1 MNSHAKFHFVAAH
14 GVLKFV
20 AREPHSDASSEQANP
35 LASPADGPGQHAYET
50 RLDYDTGMSHRSSGQ
65 TVTEITDA
73 QVRQQLDRIL
83 NSKTFQHVQRL
94 KRFVSFV
101 VLETKAGRG
110 DQLKEFVVGVQVFDK
125 EASFD
130 PRNDPIVRVQARRL
144 RTRLSTYYA
153 EEGQNDEL
161 LIELPKG
168 GYAAV
173 FKRRDTPSLRKYVP
187 ATLARRNTV
196 VVMPFAD
203 LSAAHDLDYFCQG
216 ISEEIIQTLSKLE
229 TSRVVARDLSQLSAD
244 SQTLGE
250 SGQRAGVIVTGS
262 VRKSGD
268 DLRVTAQIVDG
279 VNGNYVW
286 SETFDR
292 KNKNIFAVQEE
303 LAQAVLKRLQTSLTR
318 PGGHDSS
325 RKPTENLAAYNFY
338 LQGRYHLSQRT
349 EEGLRKAIEFFD
361 KVIAE
366 DPRYAQAYSG
376 LADAYELLGH
386 YGVLAPAE
394 VWTKA
399 ASNAAWAVLQD
410 ENSAE
415 AHTTLAHVK
424 ATQDWD
430 WLGAEQEF
438 KRAIELDGHYPTAHH
453 WYAVS
458 CLAPLGRLT
467 EALDEIM
474 LAQALDPISLIIAR
488 DIAVVYYYSRDFEA
502 ALDQCDHTI
511 ELNPHF
517 APAYWALG
525 LIQEQM
531 SDFDE
536 SLAAFQRAIQLTPNS
551 PRMRAG
557 LARSLAMS
565 GKHKDAQQILK
576 ELQTLSEKRYVS
588 PFELAS
594 VHFALGQEDVG
605 FEWLKKAFQDR
616 CFELIS
622 INVDPRFDSIKS
634 DPRFIPLHRQMG
646 LHA

>member
-1 MNSHAKFHFVAAH
+1 
-14 GVLKFV
+14 V
-20 AREPHSDASSEQANP
+20 ARDPKLGPAPEELDACVSPGAEPEHETGAESVPGPRSDAQDSA
-35 LASPADGPGQHAYET
+35 
-50 RLDYDTGMSHRSSGQ
+50 LDYDWRMSLRSPGPSA
-65 TVTEITDA
+65 TEISEA

-101 VLETKAGRG
+101 VIETKAGRG

-144 RTRLSTYYA
+144 RTRLASYYL
-153 EEGQNDEL
+153 EEGQNDEI

-173 FKRRDTPSLRKYVP
+173 FKRRETPAVRRHVP
-187 ATLARRNTV
+187 AALARRNTV

-203 LSAAHDLDYFCQG
+203 HTAGHELDYFCQG
-216 ISEEIIQTLSKLE
+216 ISEEIIHALSKLE
-229 TSRVVARDLSQLSAD
+229 TSRVVARDLSQLVSSGD
-244 SQTLGE
+244 QTIAEGAVN
-250 SGQRAGVIVTGS
+250 AGVIVTGS

-268 DLRVTAQIVDG
+268 DLRVTSQIIDG
-279 VNGNYVW
+279 ATGNYLW
-286 SETFDR
+286 SESIDR
-292 KNKNIFAVQEE
+292 KNANIFAVQEE
-303 LAQAVLKRLQTSLTR
+303 VAQSILKRLQAGLTR
-318 PGGHDSS
+318 SGNEGA
-325 RKPTENLAAYNFY
+325 RRPTENLTAYNFY

-386 YGVLAPAE
+386 YGVLAPAD

-399 ASNAAWAVLQD
+399 ASNSAWAVLQD

-415 AHTTLAHVK
+415 AHTSLAHVK

-430 WLGAEQEF
+430 WRGAEQEF
-438 KRAIELDGHYPTAHH
+438 KRALELDPRYPTAHH

-488 DIAVVYYYSRDFEA
+488 DLAVVYYYERDFEA

-517 APAYWALG
+517 APAYWTLG

-551 PRMRAG
+551 PRMRAA
-557 LARSLAMS
+557 LARASAMC
-565 GKHKDAQQILK
+565 GKHKEALQILQD
-576 ELQTLSEKRYVS
+576 LQKLSEKRYVS
-588 PFELAS
+588 PFEIAS
-594 VHFALGQEDVG
+594 IHFALGQADVG
-605 FEWLKKAFQDR
+605 FDWLKKAFQDR

-634 DPRFIPLHRQMG
+634 DLRFAPLHRQLG
-646 LHA
+646 LQL

>member
-1 MNSHAKFHFVAAH
+1 MA
-14 GVLKFV
+14 L
-20 AREPHSDASSEQANP
+20 EPS
-35 LASPADGPGQHAYET
+35 LGPADGTMDT
-50 RLDYDTGMSHRSSGQ
+50 RDATQPEESLAREGAPADVPAHDATGTGLDYDGRMSHRSSGPSLA
-65 TVTEITDA
+65 EITDA

-125 EASFD
+125 ESSFD

-144 RTRLSTYYA
+144 RTRLAAYYI
-153 EEGQNDEL
+153 EEGQNDEI

-173 FKRRDTPSLRKYVP
+173 FKRREAVGSRKQIP
-187 ATLARRNTV
+187 AAFGRRNTV
-196 VVMPFAD
+196 VVLPFAD
-203 LSAAHDLDYFCQG
+203 HSAGHELDYFCQG
-216 ISEEIIQTLSKLE
+216 ISQEIIHTLSKHLE
-229 TSRVVARDLSQLSAD
+229 TSRVVARDLSRLASGNPLGTDDAASAG
-244 SQTLGE
+244 T
-250 SGQRAGVIVTGS
+250 IVTGS

-268 DLRVTAQIVDG
+268 DLRVTAQLVDG
-279 VNGNYVW
+279 TSGNYFW
-286 SETFDR
+286 SESYDR
-292 KNKNIFAVQEE
+292 KNSNIFAVQEE
-303 LAQAVLKRLQTSLTR
+303 IARAILQKLQSGLI
-318 PGGHDSS
+318 GGVDSD
-325 RKPTENLAAYNFY
+325 RARRPTENLAAYNFY
-338 LQGRYHLSQRT
+338 LQGRYHLSQRS

-386 YGVLAPAE
+386 YGALAPAD

-415 AHTTLAHVK
+415 AHTSLAHVK

-438 KRAIELDGHYPTAHH
+438 KRAIELGPRYPTAHH

-458 CLAPLGRLT
+458 CLAPLGRLS
-467 EALDEIM
+467 EALGEIM
-474 LAQALDPISLIIAR
+474 TAQALDPVSLIIAR
-488 DIAVVYYYSRDFEA
+488 DVAVVYYYERDFDA

-517 APAYWALG
+517 APAYFTLG

-531 SDFDE
+531 GDFDE
-536 SLAAFQRAIQLTPNS
+536 SLAAFQRAIQLTPHS
-551 PRMRAG
+551 PRMRAA
-557 LARSLAMS
+557 LARASAMC
-565 GKHKDAQQILK
+565 GKQKEALEILD
-576 ELQTLSEKRYVS
+576 ELKILSEKRYVS

-594 VHFALGQEDVG
+594 VHFALGQPDVG

-634 DPRFIPLHRQMG
+634 DPRFAPLHRQLG
-646 LHA
+646 L

>member
-1 MNSHAKFHFVAAH
+1 
-14 GVLKFV
+14 
-20 AREPHSDASSEQANP
+20 
-35 LASPADGPGQHAYET
+35 
-50 RLDYDTGMSHRSSGQ
+50 
-65 TVTEITDA
+65 
-73 QVRQQLDRIL
+73 
-83 NSKTFQHVQRL
+83 
-94 KRFVSFV
+94 
-101 VLETKAGRG
+101 
-110 DQLKEFVVGVQVFDK
+110 
-125 EASFD
+125 
-130 PRNDPIVRVQARRL
+130 
-144 RTRLSTYYA
+144 
-153 EEGQNDEL
+153 
-161 LIELPKG
+161 
-168 GYAAV
+168 
-173 FKRRDTPSLRKYVP
+173 
-187 ATLARRNTV
+187 
-196 VVMPFAD
+196 MPFAD
-203 LSAAHDLDYFCQG
+203 HSAGHELDYFCQG
-216 ISEEIIQTLSKLE
+216 ISEEIVHALSKLD
-229 TSRVVARDLSQLSAD
+229 SLRVVARDLSRFSA
-244 SQTLGE
+244 GE
-250 SGQRAGVIVTGS
+250 NAIGDNGPSAGVIVTGS

-268 DLRVTAQIVDG
+268 ELRVTAQLVDG
-279 VNGNYVW
+279 TSGNYLW
-286 SETFDR
+286 SESFDR
-292 KNKNIFAVQEE
+292 KNSNVFAIQEE
-303 LAQAVLKRLQTSLTR
+303 VAQTVFNRLQAGLTR
-318 PGGHDSS
+318 SVGGG
-325 RKPTENLAAYNFY
+325 KFKNPTENLAAYNFY

-361 KVIAE
+361 KVIVE
-366 DPRYAQAYSG
+366 DPRYAEAYSG

-415 AHTTLAHVK
+415 AHTSLAHVK

-438 KRAIELDGHYPTAHH
+438 KRAIELNPRYATAHH

-458 CLAPLGRLT
+458 CLAPLGRLPQ
-467 EALDEIM
+467 ALEEVL

-488 DIAVVYYYSRDFEA
+488 DVAVIYYYGRDFEA

-517 APAYWALG
+517 APAYWTLG

-531 SDFDE
+531 GDFEE

-565 GKHKDAQQILK
+565 GKSKEAQQILQ
-576 ELQTLSEKRYVS
+576 ELKGLSEKRYVS

-594 VHFALGQEDVG
+594 VHFALGQRDVG

-634 DPRFIPLHRQMG
+634 DPRFTPLHGQMG
-646 LHA
+646 LHL